1 MLLRFSV
8 ENFRSIHAPAE
19 LSLVAIDD
27 DRDVV
32 RRPEDTALGV
42 LPAAGVFGANASGK
56 TNVLLGLTWLSQ
68 AVRDSLRAW
77 DDSIPVDP
85 FALSP
90 SPAPRS
96 SFTADLLLDGVR
108 FEYLLDVTSEQVEYE
123 ALFYYPKKYRKRLFE
138 RDRSNLLLE
147 QGRSP
152 SPIDIKR
159 VLTDRVLLLTLLP
172 RLGED
177 PQITGVHR
185 VLRSIQPLGT
195 GLHAHRRTLGPVGS
209 GIPPSTLLA
218 LDESHAQD
226 DQDRARALAL
236 LRCADLGITDAMVV
250 SEQVDAGIAGRTL
263 RRQRLRLQHGHGESA
278 RLFDLDQESAGTI
291 EWLRTIGPALKALDQ
306 GTVLLCDEI
315 DASLHPVLSVELL
328 HLFQSLQTNPRGAQL
343 LFTTHDTNLL
353 NHLNRDEVWLTQRNQ
368 DGSTYLGPLSDFAG
382 ESVRRSTNLERA
394 YLAGRFGALPDI
406 RTAEVQR
413 ALGLIP

>member
-19 LSLVAIDD
+19 LSLMAIDG

-32 RRPEDTALGV
+32 RHPAGTGLGV

-56 TNVLLGLTWLSQ
+56 TNVLLGLAWLSR
-68 AVRDSLRAW
+68 AARDSLRDW
-77 DDSIPVDP
+77 DESIPVDP
-85 FALSP
+85 FALLGSL
-90 SPAPRS
+90 APRS

-108 FEYLLDVTSEQVEYE
+108 FEYLLDVTSERVEYE
-123 ALFYYPKKYRKRLFE
+123 ALFYYPKRYRKRLFE
-138 RDRSNLLLE
+138 RDGSKISLE
-147 QGRSP
+147 TGRFP
-152 SPIDIKR
+152 SPVDIKR

-177 PQITGVHR
+177 PQITGVHHA
-185 VLRSIQPLGT
+185 LRSIQPLGT
-195 GLHAHRRTLGPVGS
+195 GLHAPRHTLGPIGP
-209 GIPPSTLLA
+209 GIPPETLLA
-218 LDESHAQD
+218 LDESRAQD
-226 DQDRARALAL
+226 DHRARALAL
-236 LRCADLGITDAMVV
+236 LRCADLGITGATVIR
-250 SEQVDAGIAGRTL
+250 EQVDTGLAGHTL

-291 EWLRTIGPALKALDQ
+291 EWLRTIGPALKALEQ

-328 HLFQSLQTNPRGAQL
+328 HLFQSPQTNPRGAQL

-353 NHLNRDEVWLTQRNQ
+353 NRLNRDEVWLTQRNQ

-406 RTAEVQR
+406 RAAEVQR